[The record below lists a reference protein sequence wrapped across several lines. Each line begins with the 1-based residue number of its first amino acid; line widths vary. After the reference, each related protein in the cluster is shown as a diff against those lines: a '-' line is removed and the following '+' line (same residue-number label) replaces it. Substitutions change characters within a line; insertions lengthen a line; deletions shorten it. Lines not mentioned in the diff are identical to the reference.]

1 MPGPPW
7 PWASCAD
14 TVIGP
19 APPGCAEG
27 AIPTCFYFCGDG
39 PGANQLLFCPLPRV
53 SEQETA
59 GSRGETLGIKSL
71 RKLETWL
78 WLWQRDRTAAVAQIR
93 LPALG
98 TSTGRGVALQRKKSL
113 EEMNTDQS
121 VLGEARSILR
131 VSEPRESLL
140 RGQPEKEPRL
150 CPARMRDGP
159 LCSWGQSCTPA
170 PRREAAGLG
179 GRRQALACRWSQKVP
194 REGFGICCGW
204 VFSCL
209 PFFSFLFF

>member
-1 MPGPPW
+1 MKRRCECNFPVAKLTGLV
-7 PWASCAD
+7 AMS
-14 TVIGP
+14 
-19 APPGCAEG
+19 
-27 AIPTCFYFCGDG
+27 FFS
-39 PGANQLLFCPLPRV
+39 LPL
-53 SEQETA
+53 
-59 GSRGETLGIKSL
+59 
-71 RKLETWL
+71 
-78 WLWQRDRTAAVAQIR
+78 D
-93 LPALG
+93 
-98 TSTGRGVALQRKKSL
+98 KKSL